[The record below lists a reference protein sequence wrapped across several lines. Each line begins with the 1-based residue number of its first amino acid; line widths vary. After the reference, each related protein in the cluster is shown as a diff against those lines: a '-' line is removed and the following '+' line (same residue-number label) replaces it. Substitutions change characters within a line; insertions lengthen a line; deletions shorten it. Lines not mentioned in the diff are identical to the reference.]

1 MGGLFSFGA
10 VRPGKV
16 SLFKGRF
23 RGIVNMVAYPFFVAI
38 KAQKKGKL
46 LISHRYNR
54 IPLLNSL
61 PGGVLQELVV

>member
-1 MGGLFSFGA
+1 MDRLNYTTKRAKNFFI
-10 VRPGKV
+10 
-16 SLFKGRF
+16 SLFFK
-23 RGIVNMVAYPFFVAI
+23 M
-38 KAQKKGKL
+38 KKKGKL